1 MGGCHSGLGGKVSK
15 QSELGHCGG
24 RRKGTMWLQ
33 MRGCRGTSGVA
44 PNRRRG
50 LYRGLYNWRGGNE
63 GVVVGNERAKL
74 LGVGQKRV
82 ILRNHASSSSS
93 KSSSSSSSPSPSSP
107 SSSSR
112 SSSSSPSSS
121 SSMLPR

>member
-1 MGGCHSGLGGKVSK
+1 MGGSHSGLVVIVSK
-15 QSELGHCGG
+15 QSDLATVADGERG
-24 RRKGTMWLQ
+24 RC
-33 MRGCRGTSGVA
+33 GCRCADVEGLRVWL
-44 PNRRRG
+44 RRED
-50 LYRGLYNWRGGNE
+50 E
-63 GVVVGNERAKL
+63 GCTEGERVVVGNERAKL

-121 SSMLPR
+121 SSILPR